1 MITNT
6 VTKIHA
12 ARDVIGDNYIHGNGP
27 SIEAIRFEKT
37 RGPKESRLFFRIPG
51 AVSSGAPS
59 SSSLFPSGQAAPGTR
74 PESIMFF
81 SNGLELMRG
90 NGSHVNSNDSDVEK
104 EGSVES
110 RVIGT
115 TRLNAAKLYA

>member
-1 MITNT
+1 MDRRNPGFFFEYLAQFRP
-6 VTKIHA
+6 VRPRPRPFSL
-12 ARDVIGDNYIHGNGP
+12 RDGG
-27 SIEAIRFEKT
+27 R
-37 RGPKESRLFFRIPG
+37 R
-51 AVSSGAPS
+51 AV
-59 SSSLFPSGQAAPGTR
+59 PGTR